1 MNNNEKEVDIKKCKK
16 CGCELASDTK
26 GNLCLNCKKKRVN
39 FLGLVGKGAV
49 AVVSVVLLLGKVVL
63 FVVTRGKKGL

>member
-1 MNNNEKEVDIKKCKK
+1 MKNNEKEVDIKKCKK
-16 CGCELASDTK
+16 CGCELASDTR

-39 FLGLVGKGAV
+39 FWGLVGKGTLAV
-49 AVVSVVLLLGKVVL
+49 ASVVLFLGRVVL